1 MNASVQKVLDLEKKH
16 QDSER
21 QLAEAKQVAIQE
33 LLRERGAIDEQL
45 KSLGYDP
52 KKAPAVKRQVD
63 PNKKCPVC
71 GETGHDARRHKND
84 PKPPAAAPPKPT
96 PPTPT
101 KPADKK

>member
-16 QDSER
+16 KDSER
-21 QLAEAKQVAIQE
+21 QLEEAKQVAIQE
-33 LLRERGAIDEQL
+33 LLRDRGAIDEQL

-52 KKAPAVKRQVD
+52 KKAPVVKRQVD
-63 PNKKCPVC
+63 PNKKCPTC
-71 GETGHDARRHKND
+71 GEVGHDARRHKS
-84 PKPPAAAPPKPT
+84 PKPPAAPPKTT